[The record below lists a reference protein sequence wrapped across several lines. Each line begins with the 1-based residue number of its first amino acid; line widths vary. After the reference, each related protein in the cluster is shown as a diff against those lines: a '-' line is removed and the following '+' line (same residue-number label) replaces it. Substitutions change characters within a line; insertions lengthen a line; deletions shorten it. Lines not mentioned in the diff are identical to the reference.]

1 MDIKDGFSMN
11 DHMKDL
17 ENDSQ
22 SHDQFSPSEDVFD
35 KDEKLLKVMKERIVR
50 SYRWHEDVVLPM
62 AEELKTT
69 PEMFEEILMKHLDM
83 SSLEALHARF
93 ESAKFNC
100 TREKVHSDLRLC
112 WLTDVMEIVTEKETE
127 EIEIR
132 ITSEVVYNGKNYDEA
147 IEDGRKELLEFLMR

>member
-17 ENDSQ
+17 EKDSQ
-22 SHDQFSPSEDVFD
+22 SQDQFSPSEEVFD
-35 KDEKLLKVMKERIVR
+35 KDEKLLRVMKERIVR

-69 PEMFEEILMKHLDM
+69 PEVFEEILMKHLDM

-112 WLTDVMEIVTEKETE
+112 WLTDVMEIVTEEETE
-127 EIEIR
+127 EIEIQ
-132 ITSEVVYNGKNYDEA
+132 ITSEVVYNGKNYDDA

>member
-17 ENDSQ
+17 KKDSQ
-22 SHDQFSPSEDVFD
+22 SQDQFSPSEEVFD

-69 PEMFEEILMKHLDM
+69 PEVFEEILMKHLDM

-112 WLTDVMEIVTEKETE
+112 WLTDVMEIVTEEETE

-132 ITSEVVYNGKNYDEA
+132 ITSEVVYNGKNYDDA
-147 IEDGRKELLEFLMR
+147 IEDGRNELLEFLMR

>member
-1 MDIKDGFSMN
+1 
-11 DHMKDL
+11 MKDL

-22 SHDQFSPSEDVFD
+22 SQDQFSPSEDIMD

-50 SYRWHEDVVLPM
+50 SYKWHEDVVLPM

-69 PEMFEEILMKHLDM
+69 PEVFEEILMKHLDM

-112 WLTDVMEIVTEKETE
+112 WLTDVMEIVTEEETE